1 MMYRMWRKGGPKYI
15 EAIAVE
21 GQKMTKLTAW
31 AAHETSQLPLPP
43 GYRIER
49 DADLM
54 ELRRSNGSLDAVFSV
69 RGAAPAA
76 VVRVAKEDHRG
87 HKRTA

>member
-1 MMYRMWRKGGPKYI
+1 
-15 EAIAVE
+15 VE
-21 GQKMTKLTAW
+21 RQKMTKLTAW
-31 AAHETSQLPLPP
+31 AAHGTSQLPLPP

-54 ELRRSNGSLDAVFSV
+54 ELRRSNGSLVAVFSV

-76 VVRVAKEDHRG
+76 VVGAAKEDHRG